1 MPTICYTIS
10 FGVLLIAGLLLII
23 FGFEILE
30 SSLVVFAST
39 VIPLSLSVGLIWE
52 YIPDYQI
59 AYLIFALAGL
69 CLVIITRML
78 ASRLVATLVLA
89 LVHGTAGMIIFLLPF
104 VVVWQGKASAGFML
118 VGLGGGL
125 MGLGGLLLSFLKTGK
140 PILSYQVIF
149 SILPGLLLLTAAA
162 FAAGFGLS

>member
-1 MPTICYTIS
+1 
-10 FGVLLIAGLLLII
+10 L
-23 FGFEILE
+23 
-30 SSLVVFAST
+30 
-39 VIPLSLSVGLIWE
+39 
-52 YIPDYQI
+52 
-59 AYLIFALAGL
+59 
-69 CLVIITRML
+69 
-78 ASRLVATLVLA
+78 
-89 LVHGTAGMIIFLLPF
+89 IIFLLPF
-104 VVVWQGKASAGFML
+104 VVVWQGKASPGFML